1 MGCFQFSLE
10 DTEWVEIVFYA
21 LSLLQVVRA
30 LQLTQM
36 LWQEWGDF
44 RQEPLTRRK
53 AWLGEQA
60 AFFLAIPP
68 SVAVHEFF
76 HAIFVWA
83 FGGRVARCG
92 YGFYWGFVEPD
103 RLFPT
108 TQQWIMFLAG
118 TIGSLV
124 FALALWLA
132 LRNHTSS
139 AIRFFAKR
147 SLRNLLFYSLIFY
160 PIFSALTFI
169 GDWRVIYDFS
179 QTPVLSGITLVV
191 HGLSLGV
198 FWYGQKQGWFEMRQA
213 DSTTELAQMKR
224 LEAAAK
230 QTPHDLSARLQ
241 YIRALRQ
248 AGTISQARR
257 EAERFCQTFPQAGE
271 GYIELALLQTNSVGQ
286 LPRSALDN
294 IRRALSLPITHQ
306 DYLVTAHLVLGHHSI
321 QIEKFDAAVDH
332 LSYALEVS
340 QAIPGE
346 GQAKLLGLAQA
357 YYLRAMAHHRLGQK
371 GVALADIDQAIEMA
385 RRCGRE
391 AMIKSYQNFKHSLSS
406 T

>member
-92 YGFYWGFVEPD
+92 YGFYWGFVQPD
-103 RLFPT
+103 RVFPIT
-108 TQQWIMFLAG
+108 EQWIMFLAG

-124 FALALWLA
+124 FAFVLWLV

-179 QTPVLSGITLVV
+179 QTPALSGITLVV

-257 EAERFCQTFPQAGE
+257 EAEQFCQTFPQAGE

-346 GQAKLLGLAQA
+346 GQVKLLGLAQA
-357 YYLRAMAHHRLGQK
+357 YYLRAMAYHRLSQK
-371 GVALADIDQAIEMA
+371 GLALADIDQAIEMA